1 MKAAAAAEQEA
12 RREARQKEIA
22 VLPSDE
28 AREQALAEELM
39 MRRASNQTGYYG
51 VALDAKPG
59 RSKPYQAKVW
69 YRGKH
74 VNLGRF
80 ATAEEASLCIARS
93 PEGQAA
99 AAAAVTPPPMT
110 SDEVREQALAEGL
123 MMRRASNQTGYY
135 GVALDA
141 KPGRSKPY
149 QAKVWYRGKHVNL
162 GRFATAEEAS
172 LCIARSPEG
181 QAAAAAAVT
190 PPPPRT

>member
-39 MRRASNQTGYYG
+39 MRRASNQTGYFG
-51 VALDAKPG
+51 VTLSKPG
-59 RSKPYQAKVW
+59 QPKPYQAKVR
-69 YRGKH
+69 YRGKL
-74 VNLGRF
+74 VNLGTF

-135 GVALDA
+135 GVTLD
-141 KPGRSKPY
+141 KPGQPKPY
-149 QAKVWYRGKHVNL
+149 RAQVRYRGKNVHL
-162 GRFATAEEAS
+162 GLFATAEEAS

>member
-1 MKAAAAAEQEA
+1 VKAAAAAEQEA

-51 VALDAKPG
+51 VALAKPG
-59 RSKPYQAKVW
+59 RRSKPYQAKVW

-99 AAAAVTPPPMT
+99 AAAVTPPPMT

-135 GVALDA
+135 GVSLH
-141 KPGRSKPY
+141 KPGQPKPY
-149 QAKVWYRGKHVNL
+149 RAQVRYRGKNVHL
-162 GRFATAEEAS
+162 GLFATAEEAS

>member
-51 VALDAKPG
+51 VALAKPG
-59 RSKPYQAKVW
+59 QSKPYQAKVW
-69 YRGKH
+69 YRGKNVH
-74 VNLGRF
+74 LGPF

-135 GVALDA
+135 GVALA
-141 KPGRSKPY
+141 KPGQSKPY
-149 QAKVWYRGKHVNL
+149 QAKVWYRGKNVHL
-162 GRFATAEEAS
+162 GPFATAEEAS

>member
-51 VALDAKPG
+51 VALAKPG

-69 YRGKH
+69 YRGKNVH
-74 VNLGRF
+74 LGLF

-93 PEGQAA
+93 PEGQA

-135 GVALDA
+135 GVTLA
-141 KPGRSKPY
+141 KPGQPKPY
-149 QAKVWYRGKHVNL
+149 RAQVRYRGKNVHL
-162 GRFATAEEAS
+162 GLFATAEEAS